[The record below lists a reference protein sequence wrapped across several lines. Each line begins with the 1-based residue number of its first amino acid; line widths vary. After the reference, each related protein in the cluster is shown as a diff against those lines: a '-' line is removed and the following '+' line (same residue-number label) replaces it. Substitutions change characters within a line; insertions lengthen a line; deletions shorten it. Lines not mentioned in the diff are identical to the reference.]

1 MKTVSN
7 VLIILIIM
15 ISGLSSVKAVN
26 NNFSIEDIIIEEQSD
41 TINVNKNKFNNII
54 NEELGI
60 TKENIQN
67 IYFVKEEDLPD
78 NIEGSIWY
86 IDTWWQKN
94 NGILC

>member
-78 NIEGSIWY
+78 NIEGSI
-86 IDTWWQKN
+86 
-94 NGILC
+94 